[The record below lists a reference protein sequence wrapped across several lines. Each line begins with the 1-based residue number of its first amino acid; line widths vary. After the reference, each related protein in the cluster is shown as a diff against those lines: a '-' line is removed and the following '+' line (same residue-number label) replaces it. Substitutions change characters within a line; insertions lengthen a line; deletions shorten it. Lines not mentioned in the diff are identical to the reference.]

1 MDVYNYT
8 LHFSPRS
15 PRSCLLYP
23 SHSQTLVVTVSWK
36 MLHRSTLHSVSLY
49 HQPFDALASTNLQN
63 KDARKQV
70 LIQFMGQLEAE
81 LPAFSP
87 AHWMLLL
94 ARLTLLLLLSAG
106 KENIRLFLGHIS
118 SHDSF
123 RALVSAG
130 SQAYISLLPTDLQ
143 GTWSALL
150 TFLESQHAATGSPR
164 ACDHQ
169 RNLDWLQEN
178 LWAFAAV
185 AHCEDFI
192 ALLADFS
199 GFEPSDNLTA
209 TQLACLFFGP
219 ALLQDIVVAE
229 TLALSLQSPPA
240 SHASAPLADLLAA
253 ASQQALASLTDAQ
266 AWGATLGAIFPTLRG
281 LFATSALQQQRMRS
295 NTQQEQGVGHR
306 WSAESIRTNHL
317 PSGSKQLSLNLIPLN
332 PEHCRLPETPARAN
346 LRLPARRTSAGL
358 RARRGREC
366 SPLRSSPRSLL
377 CLLHQDSLTITS
389 PANPG
394 QKAWLCPAKG
404 HKKHC

>member
-1 MDVYNYT
+1 MGAT
-8 LHFSPRS
+8 FRS
-15 PRSCLLYP
+15 IRSCPLYP

-36 MLHRSTLHSVSLY
+36 KLHRSTLHSVSLY

-94 ARLTLLLLLSAG
+94 ARLALLLLLSAG

-150 TFLESQHAATGSPR
+150 TFLESQHAATGSPC

-199 GFEPSDNLTA
+199 G
-209 TQLACLFFGP
+209 
-219 ALLQDIVVAE
+219 
-229 TLALSLQSPPA
+229 
-240 SHASAPLADLLAA
+240 
-253 ASQQALASLTDAQ
+253 QALASLTDAQ

-377 CLLHQDSLTITS
+377 CLLHQDSLATTS

>member
-1 MDVYNYT
+1 MRG
-8 LHFSPRS
+8 PE
-15 PRSCLLYP
+15 
-23 SHSQTLVVTVSWK
+23 
-36 MLHRSTLHSVSLY
+36 SV
-49 HQPFDALASTNLQN
+49 A
-63 KDARKQV
+63 
-70 LIQFMGQLEAE
+70 
-81 LPAFSP
+81 
-87 AHWMLLL
+87 
-94 ARLTLLLLLSAG
+94 LLLSHG
-106 KENIRLFLGHIS
+106 LP
-118 SHDSF
+118 
-123 RALVSAG
+123 
-130 SQAYISLLPTDLQ
+130 LLLQ
-143 GTWSALL
+143 
-150 TFLESQHAATGSPR
+150 
-164 ACDHQ
+164 
-169 RNLDWLQEN
+169 
-178 LWAFAAV
+178 
-185 AHCEDFI
+185 
-192 ALLADFS
+192 
-199 GFEPSDNLTA
+199 FEPSDNLTA

-366 SPLRSSPRSLL
+366 SPLRSSPRSFVSAGSQAYISLL
-377 CLLHQDSLTITS
+377 PTDLQGTWSALLTFLESQHAATGSPRACDHQRNLDWLQENLWAFAAVAHCEDFIALLADFSGFEPSDNLTATQLACLFFGPALLQDIVVAETLALSLQS
-389 PANPG
+389 P
-394 QKAWLCPAKG
+394 PAS
-404 HKKHC
+404 HASAPLADLLAAASQVRY

>member
-1 MDVYNYT
+1 MGAT
-8 LHFSPRS
+8 FRS
-15 PRSCLLYP
+15 IRSCPLYP

-36 MLHRSTLHSVSLY
+36 KLHRSTLHSVSLY

-70 LIQFMGQLEAE
+70 LVQFMGQLEAE

-94 ARLTLLLLLSAG
+94 ARLTLLLLLSAS

-199 GFEPSDNLTA
+199 G
-209 TQLACLFFGP
+209 
-219 ALLQDIVVAE
+219 
-229 TLALSLQSPPA
+229 
-240 SHASAPLADLLAA
+240 
-253 ASQQALASLTDAQ
+253 QALASLTDAQ

-404 HKKHC
+404 HKKHCYPLHAGAQILPPRTERNSLSQDRNNVPTFGSGTS

>member
-36 MLHRSTLHSVSLY
+36 KLHRSTLHSVSLY

-87 AHWMLLL
+87 AHWTLLL
-94 ARLTLLLLLSAG
+94 ARLALLLLLSAS

-150 TFLESQHAATGSPR
+150 TFLESQHAAT
-164 ACDHQ
+164 
-169 RNLDWLQEN
+169 
-178 LWAFAAV
+178 V
-185 AHCEDFI
+185 
-192 ALLADFS
+192 
-199 GFEPSDNLTA
+199 
-209 TQLACLFFGP
+209 
-219 ALLQDIVVAE
+219 
-229 TLALSLQSPPA
+229 
-240 SHASAPLADLLAA
+240 
-253 ASQQALASLTDAQ
+253 
-266 AWGATLGAIFPTLRG
+266 
-281 LFATSALQQQRMRS
+281 
-295 NTQQEQGVGHR
+295 
-306 WSAESIRTNHL
+306 
-317 PSGSKQLSLNLIPLN
+317 
-332 PEHCRLPETPARAN
+332 
-346 LRLPARRTSAGL
+346 
-358 RARRGREC
+358 
-366 SPLRSSPRSLL
+366 
-377 CLLHQDSLTITS
+377 
-389 PANPG
+389 
-394 QKAWLCPAKG
+394 
-404 HKKHC
+404 